1 MILEIAA
8 EILKFIVS
16 VPWPGA
22 LLAIAILIFG
32 YIAAKRLG
40 YLPKLDAGVRHD
52 AVDKIRED
60 LTDLELRTAAE
71 ADMKVIQKEVSE
83 LEIRLVELQQMVHG
97 AHQVRMD
104 NIEKQI
110 SDLKEQNTRVNN
122 KIEKLTDMFINYL
135 RTKKTGR

>member
-8 EILKFIVS
+8 EILKFIVA

-22 LLAIAILIFG
+22 LLAIALLIGG
-32 YIAAKRLG
+32 YILAKHLG
-40 YLPKLDAGVRHD
+40 YLPKTDDGVRHQT
-52 AVDKIRED
+52 VDKIRDD

-97 AHQVRMD
+97 AQNVRMD
-104 NIEKQI
+104 NIEKRI